1 MTVNDNVDNVKNI
14 PLVPLRDLVV
24 FPSTL
29 VPFIIGRSSSVQA
42 LDKASEKDNLIFL
55 SAQMDASIDNPLP
68 RDIYS
73 TGVIAKIVRSIN
85 MDEKNVKVIVEGK
98 KRARIL
104 EYLSTYPYY
113 QILAKELKEIESE
126 GTEIREILKTV
137 LTLFED
143 YLKLSQHAN
152 FESII
157 PALSENTPN
166 RISDIIVS
174 HLYLSLEEKQ
184 NFLETLNSLE
194 RIQRLKYVLEN
205 EIFKIHSKLKKE
217 GKKPRRRPMGEPG
230 KKFSR
235 RE

>member
-42 LDKASEKDNLIFL
+42 LDRASEKDNLIFL

-85 MDEKNVKVIVEGK
+85 MDEKNIKVIVEGK

-104 EYLSTYPYY
+104 EYLSTYPHY
-113 QILAKELKEIESE
+113 QIPVSY
-126 GTEIREILKTV
+126 TH
-137 LTLFED
+137 LTL
-143 YLKLSQHAN
+143 
-152 FESII
+152 
-157 PALSENTPN
+157 PT
-166 RISDIIVS
+166 SDLV
-174 HLYLSLEEKQ
+174 
-184 NFLETLNSLE
+184 
-194 RIQRLKYVLEN
+194 
-205 EIFKIHSKLKKE
+205 
-217 GKKPRRRPMGEPG
+217 
-230 KKFSR
+230 
-235 RE
+235 